1 MRIIIQRET
10 AKIAL
15 FYNTR
20 HEFQIHYCNVT
31 VQNFRSNFI
40 KVR

>member
-10 AKIAL
+10 AKTAL

-20 HEFQIHYCNVT
+20 HEFQIHYRSVT
-31 VQNFRSNFI
+31 VLNFRSNFI